1 MLFLTDDE
9 LTKLTGWK
17 QKGRQK
23 RALQRMNV
31 PFILNAVGEI
41 LVSRSTVEKILGGQ
55 VVEPEAVN
63 EPNFEFLH
71 GKAKRHPKQGLLAS

>member
-1 MLFLTDDE
+1 MIFLNDDE

-23 RALQRMNV
+23 RALQRMSV

-41 LVSRSTVEKILGGQ
+41 LVSRSTIEKILGGQ
-55 VVEPEAVN
+55 PIQPESAN

-71 GKAKRHPKQGLLAS
+71 GKAKRHTKQGLLAS